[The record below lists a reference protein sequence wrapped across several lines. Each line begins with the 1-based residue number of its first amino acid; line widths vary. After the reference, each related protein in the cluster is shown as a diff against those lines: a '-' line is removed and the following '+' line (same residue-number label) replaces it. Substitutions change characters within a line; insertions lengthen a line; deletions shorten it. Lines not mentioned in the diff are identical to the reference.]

1 MNSIPKSKDEYK
13 AMVQNIR
20 NSGPFVNSVEDL
32 MTTKGIADFL
42 GDKNGAKKMLDNYRA
57 EEKEVKRMLDN
68 ANKKNANKEA
78 NAGMKGKISSTGM
91 KKQYGITT

>member
-1 MNSIPKSKDEYK
+1 MIAVEASISEAKEK
-13 AMVQNIR
+13 
-20 NSGPFVNSVEDL
+20 
-32 MTTKGIADFL
+32 
-42 GDKNGAKKMLDNYRA
+42 GDKNGPKKMLDNYRA

-91 KKQYGITT
+91 KK